1 MCATRKVILDPRTT
15 DLYYIMSTNLGM
27 AQIVVQLPEDDR
39 KLLLNGRPWQFLELG
54 PDEND
59 LGVELMSIESTVAEL
74 SDVSER
80 VDHAA
85 WEIDLLKKEL
95 LRRKNRLVLLQ
106 SQQYG
111 LSGPMNPF
119 PTNPTIGTA
128 IKSTDWQDA
137 TKQSKNMQ
145 LPNGSSSQ
153 HAQSLSD
160 TYGSPQNAARRLK
173 VIDLMSISSTQHA
186 QSTPYVTATGPSTQ
200 PVSHTPSSACT
211 SNTDAMYSPTETEEQ
226 LVRHVG
232 YPGANLPD
240 ADLSIED
247 IVVQLPEDDRKLLLT
262 GRPWQFLEPG
272 PDENDLAKEI
282 DSIEITVAEL
292 SAVSERVTKAA
303 REIDTLK
310 EELLRRQNRLVLLHS
325 QQYSLSDPEK
335 F

>member
-292 SAVSERVTKAA
+292 SAVSERVTKG
-303 REIDTLK
+303 
-310 EELLRRQNRLVLLHS
+310 
-325 QQYSLSDPEK
+325 
-335 F
+335 